1 MKAIS
6 RRTFLVTAATAAG
19 SASLPATADAAP
31 RDPRTFD
38 NATAKLYDATRC
50 IGCRNCLRA
59 CRAYNQLPP
68 DVAEIN
74 GVRYDLPQ
82 TLSTNNLAVIQAYQ
96 QDATEVANA
105 PARWTFIKK
114 DCMHCNTPACASA
127 CPVAALRKTEE
138 GPVLYDE
145 NRCIGCRY
153 CMLAC
158 PFGVPRFEWVQTMPR
173 IRKCNFNLA
182 CVRAC
187 PVGALQSGTRRQM
200 LDEAHRRIR
209 DNPGRY
215 VDHVYGEFEAGG
227 TSYLILSGVP
237 FEKLGLPVLPP
248 TIRSR
253 YAEAIMGS
261 LPGLIIGL
269 GLFLGGLYHL
279 EKRQQRAESQE
290 SEQAGAEQA
299 PAMAPDK
306 ES

>member
-1 MKAIS
+1 MKRVS
-6 RRTFLVTAATAAG
+6 RRTFLRAAAATAG
-19 SASLPATADAAP
+19 SAALPATAEAAP
-31 RDPRTFD
+31 SDPRTFD

-50 IGCRNCLRA
+50 IGCRSCLRA

-68 DVAEIN
+68 DVAEIK

-82 TLSTNNLAVIQAYQ
+82 DLSANNLMVIQAYK
-96 QDATEVANA
+96 QDATEAANT
-105 PARWTFIKK
+105 PTRWSFIQK

-158 PFGVPRFEWVQTMPR
+158 PFGVPRFEWVETVPR

-187 PVGALQSGTRRQM
+187 PVGALESGSRRQM
-200 LDEAHRRIR
+200 LEEAHRRIR
-209 DNPGRY
+209 ENPGRY
-215 VDHVYGEFEAGG
+215 VDHVYGEHEAGG

-237 FEKLGLPVLPP
+237 FEKLGLPKLSS
-248 TIRSR
+248 TIRSN
-253 YAEAIMGS
+253 YAEAIMDS

-269 GLFLGGLYHL
+269 GLFLGGLYQL
-279 EKRQQRAESQE
+279 EKRQQRAKLPEGDQAEIEQE
-290 SEQAGAEQA
+290 PTTQ
-299 PAMAPDK
+299 DK
-306 ES
+306 ET